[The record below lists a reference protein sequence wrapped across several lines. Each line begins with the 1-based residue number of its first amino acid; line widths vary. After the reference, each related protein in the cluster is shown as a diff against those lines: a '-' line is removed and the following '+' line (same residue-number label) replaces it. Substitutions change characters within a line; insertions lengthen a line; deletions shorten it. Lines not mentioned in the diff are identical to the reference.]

1 MTYREL
7 LHAVSEGDVDGVR
20 RMLHPDTDLNRAPG
34 TTPLYRAALHGDHEM
49 VRLLLEY
56 GADPDQASGGKDEG
70 LPLCAAASWNHWETV
85 QALVDGGADP
95 NAAEAGGWTALLWA
109 AAQGH
114 LRSADILLDVGADPD
129 AADEAGTTPLTAA
142 ARFGAYGVVWSLLEH
157 GADPAL
163 PDGAGDT
170 ALDIA
175 RRWSAVE
182 LEAEL
187 RDEVTRHAEPGWAI
201 MVAKDHAADGTEL
214 ITAEARDAKGDG
226 FRTARQRGHAAIT
239 ILLEEALGL
248 HTPAEE
254 LVARAAPYLDLDE
267 DGETWWAAVHA
278 LQKRHDEET
287 FEAAAELCDSG
298 DPLDREFAVDVLA
311 QFGYDADV
319 RPFRERSLAILRRMA
334 HAETE
339 AKVVDALLSA
349 IAHHADAEAL
359 PEVLEILDRPGR
371 RPSCK
376 DAMALAAVLP
386 PDDEEGLARLVRL
399 TEEDDAEV
407 RDWATMGLAGLDADT
422 PRIRE
427 ALAARLAD
435 RDITTVAE
443 AARGLAERGDRRA
456 IGGIHRVLS
465 ETDDDYARD
474 LALEGATRLGLE
486 IETVI
491 R

>member
-1 MTYREL
+1 
-7 LHAVSEGDVDGVR
+7 
-20 RMLHPDTDLNRAPG
+20 MLHPDTDLNRAPG
-34 TTPLYRAALHGDHEM
+34 TTPLYRAAVNGDHEM

-56 GADPDQASGGKDEG
+56 GADPDRPSGGRDEG
-70 LPLCAAASWNHWETV
+70 LPLCAAASWDHGEVV
-85 QALVDGGADP
+85 QALLDGGADA
-95 NAAEAGGWTALLWA
+95 NAAEGGGWTALLWC

-114 LRSADILLDVGADPD
+114 LRSADVLLDAGADPD
-129 AADEAGTTPLTAA
+129 AADEEGTTPLTAA
-142 ARFGAYGVVWSLLEH
+142 ARFGAYGIVWSLLEH
-157 GADPAL
+157 GADPAR
-163 PDGAGDT
+163 PDGAGET

-175 RRWSAVE
+175 RRWSRTD

-187 RDEVTRHAEPGWAI
+187 REEVTRHAEPGWAV
-201 MVAKDHAADGTEL
+201 MVARGHADDGTEL

-248 HTPAEE
+248 RTPATE
-254 LVARAAPYLDLDE
+254 LVARAAPYRDVDE

-278 LQKRHDEET
+278 LQKRHDDET
-287 FEAAAELCDSG
+287 FEAAEELCDSG

-311 QFGYDADV
+311 QFGYDAKD
-319 RPFRERSLAILRRMA
+319 RPFRDRSLAILRRLA
-334 HAETE
+334 RTE
-339 AKVVDALLSA
+339 PEPGVVDALLCA
-349 IAHHADAEAL
+349 IAHHADPEAL
-359 PEVLEILDRPGR
+359 PEVLEIVDRPGH
-371 RPSCK
+371 RPSRK

-443 AARGLAERGDRRA
+443 AVRGLADRGDRRA
-456 IGGIHRVLS
+456 IDGIHRVLS

-474 LALEGATRLGLE
+474 LALDGATRLGLD

>member
-7 LHAVSEGDVDGVR
+7 LHAVSEGDVGRVR

-34 TTPLYRAALHGDHEM
+34 TTPLYRAAVNGDHEM

-56 GADPDQASGGKDEG
+56 GADPDQPSGGTDEG
-70 LPLCAAASWNHWETV
+70 LPLCGAACWNHWETI

-95 NAAEAGGWTALLWA
+95 NAREGGGWTALLWA

-114 LRSADILLDVGADPD
+114 LMSADVLLDAGADPD
-129 AADEAGTTPLTAA
+129 AADDEDTTPLTAA

-157 GADPAL
+157 GADPARA
-163 PDGAGDT
+163 DGACDT
-170 ALDIA
+170 ALSIA
-175 RRWSAVE
+175 RRWAGTD
-182 LEAEL
+182 LEAEM
-187 RDEVTRHAEPGWAI
+187 REEVARHAEPGWAV
-201 MVAKDHAADGTEL
+201 MVARSHADDGTEL
-214 ITAEARDAKGDG
+214 ITVEARDARGDG
-226 FRTARQRGHAAIT
+226 FQATRQRGHAAIT

-248 HTPAEE
+248 RTPAED
-254 LVARAAPYLDLDE
+254 LVARAVPYREVDE

-278 LQKRHDEET
+278 LQKRHDDET

-298 DPLDREFAVDVLA
+298 DATDREFAVDVLA
-311 QFGYDADV
+311 QFGYDAGV
-319 RPFRERSLAILRRMA
+319 RPFHERSLAILRRLA
-334 HAETE
+334 RTETE
-339 AKVVDALLSA
+339 PKVVDALLGA
-349 IAHHADAEAL
+349 IAHHGDAEAL
-359 PEVLEILDRPGR
+359 PEVLEIVDRPGR
-371 RPSCK
+371 RPSMS
-376 DAMALAAVLP
+376 DAIALAAVLP
-386 PDDEEGLARLVRL
+386 PDDEEGLSRLVRL
-399 TEEDDAEV
+399 SEEGDTEV

-435 RDITTVAE
+435 GDITTVAE
-443 AARGLAERGDRRA
+443 AVRGLAARGDRRA

-474 LALEGATRLGLE
+474 LALDGAAQLGLD